1 MSVSTVESGETAC
14 FREHIMKRAFLVI
27 LLAFS
32 CCSFAIPASAQ
43 LSPSATQEPRESR
56 KANKRAQKAQK
67 NYAKQQK
74 KAEKKMLKTERKN
87 TKYPQHSLG
96 R

>member
-1 MSVSTVESGETAC
+1 
-14 FREHIMKRAFLVI
+14 MKRALLVI

-32 CCSFAIPASAQ
+32 CCSFAVPASAQ
-43 LSPSATQEPRESR
+43 LSSSATREPRDSR

-67 NYAKQQK
+67 KYAK
-74 KAEKKMLKTERKN
+74 KAERKMLKTERKN

>member
-1 MSVSTVESGETAC
+1 
-14 FREHIMKRAFLVI
+14 MKRALLVI
-27 LLAFS
+27 LLALF
-32 CCSFAIPASAQ
+32 CGSFAVPASAQ
-43 LSPSATQEPRESR
+43 LSSSAAREPRDSR

-67 NYAKQQK
+67 KYAKQQK

>member
-1 MSVSTVESGETAC
+1 
-14 FREHIMKRAFLVI
+14 MKRVLLLI
-27 LLAFS
+27 LLAFG
-32 CCSFAIPASAQ
+32 CCWLVVPAGAQSGPGAGASA
-43 LSPSATQEPRESR
+43 AREPRASR
-56 KANKRAQKAQK
+56 KADKRAEKAQK
-67 NYAKQQK
+67 KYAKQQK